1 MKNKVAIIDT
11 LGAHGGSFHFY
22 TFGQSIGLI
31 KSGIKTSL
39 YTNNE
44 TINPKID
51 RLNFFSFYK
60 NVFASKSKIRNGIQW
75 IFGSFRSILHARF
88 SGVSIF
94 HFHIFYT
101 NILILFN
108 IVFVKL
114 LFGKVVLTVHDVS
127 SFASTRK
134 SIFTSKLVYRISD
147 LLITHN
153 QYSLNEI
160 IKIDKLFQRKLH
172 IIPHGNYTPFI
183 NIQSNKK
190 RSREYLNLPAEKKIL
205 LFFGMI
211 KKVKGLDILL
221 NSFKEVIHKDPNIVL
236 LVAGRLWKN
245 DFTIYQEIIEKNNL
259 SNNIILHTRFI
270 PHYDVEHYFCA
281 SDLVVLPY
289 KKIYQSGV
297 LMMSLS
303 YKKPVLVSD
312 LPPLKEVI
320 TDNKNGFLFKSEDVK
335 DLTNKLNFI
344 LSDKCDLKRIESNGS
359 KLINKEFSWEKIG
372 RLTAKAYKTL

>member
-31 KSGIKTSL
+31 NSGIKTSL

-51 RLNFFSFYK
+51 GLNFFSFYK
-60 NVFASKSKIRNGIQW
+60 NVFASKSKIKNGIQW
-75 IFGSFRSILHARF
+75 IFGSFRSIFHARF
-88 SGVSIF
+88 SGISIF

-101 NILILFN
+101 NILIFFN
-108 IVFVKL
+108 IILVKL
-114 LFGKVVLTVHDVS
+114 LFGKVVLTIHDVS
-127 SFASTRK
+127 SFATSKK

-160 IKIDKLFQRKLH
+160 IKIDKFFQRKLH
-172 IIPHGNYTPFI
+172 IIPHGNYGPFI
-183 NIQSNKK
+183 NIQRNQK
-190 RSREYLNLPAEKKIL
+190 RSREYLNLPSEKKIL

-221 NSFKEVIHKDPNIVL
+221 NSFKEVIAKDPNIVL
-236 LVAGRLWKN
+236 LIAGRLWKN
-245 DFTIYQEIIEKNNL
+245 DFTIYQDIIEKNNL

-270 PHYDVEHYFCA
+270 PHSDVEHYFCA

-297 LMMSLS
+297 LMMGLS

-320 TDNKNGFLFKSEDVK
+320 TDNKNGFLFRSEDVK

>member
-31 KSGIKTSL
+31 NSGIKTSL

-51 RLNFFSFYK
+51 GLNFFSFYK
-60 NVFASKSKIRNGIQW
+60 NVFASKSKIKNGIQW
-75 IFGSFRSILHARF
+75 IFGSFRSIFHARF
-88 SGVSIF
+88 SGASIF

-101 NILILFN
+101 NILIFFN
-108 IVFVKL
+108 IILVKL
-114 LFGKVVLTVHDVS
+114 LFGKVVLTIHDVS
-127 SFASTRK
+127 SFATSKK

-160 IKIDKLFQRKLH
+160 IKIDKFFQRKLH
-172 IIPHGNYTPFI
+172 IIPHGNYGPFI
-183 NIQSNKK
+183 NIQRNQK

-221 NSFKEVIHKDPNIVL
+221 NSFKEVIAKDPNIVL
-236 LVAGRLWKN
+236 LIAGRLWKN
-245 DFTIYQEIIEKNNL
+245 DFTIYQDIIEKNNL

-270 PHYDVEHYFCA
+270 PHSDVEHYFCA

-297 LMMSLS
+297 LMMGLS

-320 TDNKNGFLFKSEDVK
+320 TDNKNGFLFRSEDVK

>member
-31 KSGIKTSL
+31 NSGIKTSL

-51 RLNFFSFYK
+51 GLNFFSFYK
-60 NVFASKSKIRNGIQW
+60 NVFASKSKIKNGIQW
-75 IFGSFRSILHARF
+75 IFGSFRSIFHARF
-88 SGVSIF
+88 SGASIF

-101 NILILFN
+101 NILIFFN
-108 IVFVKL
+108 IILVKL
-114 LFGKVVLTVHDVS
+114 LFGKVVLTIHDVS
-127 SFASTRK
+127 SFATSKK

-160 IKIDKLFQRKLH
+160 IKIDKFFQRKLH
-172 IIPHGNYTPFI
+172 IIPHGNYGPFI
-183 NIQSNKK
+183 NIQRNQK

-221 NSFKEVIHKDPNIVL
+221 NSFKEVIAKDPNIVL
-236 LVAGRLWKN
+236 LIAGRLWKN
-245 DFTIYQEIIEKNNL
+245 DFTIYQDIIEKNNL

-270 PHYDVEHYFCA
+270 PHSDVEHYFCA

-297 LMMSLS
+297 LMMGLS

-320 TDNKNGFLFKSEDVK
+320 TDNKNGFLFRSEDVK

-372 RLTAKAYKTL
+372 RLTAKVYKTL

>member
-31 KSGIKTSL
+31 NSGIKTSL

-51 RLNFFSFYK
+51 GLNFFSFYK
-60 NVFASKSKIRNGIQW
+60 NVFASKSKIKNGIQW
-75 IFGSFRSILHARF
+75 IFGSFRSIFHARF
-88 SGVSIF
+88 SGISIF

-101 NILILFN
+101 NILIFFN
-108 IVFVKL
+108 IILVKL
-114 LFGKVVLTVHDVS
+114 LFGKVVLTIHDVS
-127 SFASTRK
+127 SFATSKK

-160 IKIDKLFQRKLH
+160 IKIDKFFQRKLH
-172 IIPHGNYTPFI
+172 IIPHGNYGPFI
-183 NIQSNKK
+183 NIQRNQK

-221 NSFKEVIHKDPNIVL
+221 NSFKEVIAKDPNIVL
-236 LVAGRLWKN
+236 LIAGRLWKN
-245 DFTIYQEIIEKNNL
+245 DFTIYQDIIEKNNL

-270 PHYDVEHYFCA
+270 PHSDVEHYFCA

-297 LMMSLS
+297 LMMGLS

-320 TDNKNGFLFKSEDVK
+320 TDNKNGFLFRSEDVK

>member
-31 KSGIKTSL
+31 NSGIKTSL

-51 RLNFFSFYK
+51 GLNFFSFYK
-60 NVFASKSKIRNGIQW
+60 NVFASKSKIKNGIQW
-75 IFGSFRSILHARF
+75 IFGSFRSIFHARF
-88 SGVSIF
+88 SGISIF

-101 NILILFN
+101 NILIFFN
-108 IVFVKL
+108 IMLVKL
-114 LFGKVVLTVHDVS
+114 LFGKVVLTIHDVS
-127 SFASTRK
+127 SFATSKK

-160 IKIDKLFQRKLH
+160 IKIDKFFQRKLH
-172 IIPHGNYTPFI
+172 IIPHGNYGPFI
-183 NIQSNKK
+183 NIQRNQK

-221 NSFKEVIHKDPNIVL
+221 NSFKEVIAKDPNIVL
-236 LVAGRLWKN
+236 LIAGRLWKN
-245 DFTIYQEIIEKNNL
+245 DFTIYQDIIEKNNL

-270 PHYDVEHYFCA
+270 PHSDVEHYFCA

-297 LMMSLS
+297 LMMGLS

-320 TDNKNGFLFKSEDVK
+320 TDNKNGFLFRSEDVK